1 VMNAPVR
8 GYRPWCPKCRHPT
21 LSVEHEPR
29 IHTAVVSC
37 YMCGWSLYGD
47 NEILAFVEKQSE
59 EFASGAKKKTQKRD
73 RPKSLP
79 VPELPTC
86 SWKDCSNPVRL
97 SGGKPTKYCSRKC
110 CVKNAHAREG
120 ARGAEKAVKNVR
132 SDRDSTSQQGRQ
144 ER

>member
-1 VMNAPVR
+1 MSAPVR

-47 NEILAFVEKQSE
+47 GEILAFVETQSE

-73 RPKSLP
+73 PTLP

-97 SGGKPTKYCSRKC
+97 SRGKPTKYCSRKC
-110 CVKNAHAREG
+110 CVKNAHARDW